1 MKLKIIKLDN
11 YCGEDQDNSE
21 NKEKTEEEKEKEFI
35 EKVNKPYP
43 YCVICKGSFQ
53 KKKRRKIWKIPYLG
67 GGGGPVGSFS
77 ICYHGRFKMHRKSF

>member
-43 YCVICKGSFQ
+43 YCVICK
-53 KKKRRKIWKIPYLG
+53 P
-67 GGGGPVGSFS
+67 
-77 ICYHGRFKMHRKSF
+77 